1 MINRT
6 HERPEGCSPTDKHLL
21 RKVPSKWRCCS
32 LQERMNDLRVRPA
45 SGGGNWYGN
54 AIEHRRTRRG
64 DRVRAVFRSEVVA
77 VPELANA

>member
-1 MINRT
+1 
-6 HERPEGCSPTDKHLL
+6 
-21 RKVPSKWRCCS
+21 
-32 LQERMNDLRVRPA
+32 MNDLRVRPA